1 MKGYGGDGKVVT
13 PSSDSYSIVNNSN
26 CPIQITSIQGSNSDW
41 NLKEAPENL
50 KAGEL
55 FLSLANQVVTMEA
68 KSLEGNSQWRISA
81 PITAEKEGVKLNIP
95 IQAEIAGGNVNE
107 DGEFKAC
114 TVTYTAGIPEY

>member
-13 PSSDSYSIVNNSN
+13 PSPDSYSIVNNSN

-41 NLKEAPENL
+41 SLKESRENL

-55 FLSLANQVVTMEA
+55 FLSLANQVVTTEA
-68 KSLEGNSQWRISA
+68 KSLIGNSKWRISA
-81 PITAEKEGVKLNIP
+81 PEAGGDGVKLKIP
-95 IQAEIAGGNVNE
+95 IQAQIAGGSVNE
-107 DGEFKAC
+107 DGESKAC